1 MKLKFSN
8 QRDFY
13 LKIKTINNFSIL
25 RTLFYFISF
34 FFQNWQNHLLISIF
48 KIIIQ
53 FPDCFCRYKKLWAKH
68 QKSLRGLPNWK
79 LALAFKERPFLL
91 SSNSNS
97 TTSSSPRSLSEC
109 FSPEKEDTNRE
120 TVSELAV
127 IWYNF
132 PFCHF
137 FLSFLQIKNK
147 KRFSATLS
155 ASTAWRDFWWIS
167 D

>member
-1 MKLKFSN
+1 MKLKLSN

-34 FFQNWQNHLLISIF
+34 FFSKLTKSPFDFNFQNHHSISRF
-48 KIIIQ
+48 
-53 FPDCFCRYKKLWAKH
+53 FCRYKKLWAKH

-127 IWYNF
+127 I
-132 PFCHF
+132 
-137 FLSFLQIKNK
+137 
-147 KRFSATLS
+147 
-155 ASTAWRDFWWIS
+155 
-167 D
+167 